1 MTFVF
6 LGFAL
11 FLPHKS
17 EAFFSFEEGCAFVE
31 CALVVE
37 KDSWESSLSQMAI
50 SISSTG
56 RSPAFLKSFFFLFK
70 DIRVLRRGG
79 RIETRTRLAGIEFA
93 VPDNACIGIDLMQ
106 QLKDLVQDDHL
117 LSRAIVLVLV
127 FGTARVA
134 TFVADPDTV
143 RVVALDVTPSLTDR
157 STIVQTTI
165 PSHIDVITRI
175 GAEPSC
181 TMTAHQLLDGEV
193 LVGPRVAAVQHQQA
207 NSPR

>member
-1 MTFVF
+1 MVF

-56 RSPAFLKSFFFLFK
+56 RSLAFLKSFFFLFK

-93 VPDNACIGIDLMQ
+93 MPHDACIGIDLMQ
-106 QLKDLVQDDHL
+106 QLKNLVQDDHL
-117 LSRAIVLVLV
+117 LSRAVVLVLV

-143 RVVALDVTPSLTDR
+143 RVVALDVTTPLIDW

-165 PSHIDVITRI
+165 PSHIEVITRV
-175 GAEPSC
+175 GAEASC
-181 TMTAHQLLDGEV
+181 TMATHQLLDGEV
-193 LVGPRVAAVQHQQA
+193 LVGTRVRAMQHQQV
-207 NSPR
+207 NFPR

>member
-11 FLPHKS
+11 FQPHKS

-37 KDSWESSLSQMAI
+37 KDSWESSLSQMTV

-56 RSPAFLKSFFFLFK
+56 QSPAFLKSFFFLFK
-70 DIRVLRRGG
+70 DIRILRRGG
-79 RIETRTRLAGIEFA
+79 RIETGTRLAGIEFA
-93 VPDNACIGIDLMQ
+93 MPDDASLGIDLMQ
-106 QLKDLVQDDHL
+106 QREDLVQDDHL
-117 LSRAIVLVLV
+117 LGRAIVLVLV

-143 RVVALDVTPSLTDR
+143 RVVALDVTSSLTDG
-157 STIVQTTI
+157 STIVETTI
-165 PSHIDVITRI
+165 PPHIEVITRI
-175 GAEPSC
+175 GAEASC
-181 TMTAHQLLDGEV
+181 TMAAHQLLEGEV